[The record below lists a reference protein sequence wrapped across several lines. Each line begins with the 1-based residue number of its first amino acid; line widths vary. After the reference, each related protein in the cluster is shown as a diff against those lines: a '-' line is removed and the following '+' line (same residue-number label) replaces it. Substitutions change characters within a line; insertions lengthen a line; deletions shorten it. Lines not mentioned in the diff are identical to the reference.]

1 MMKRVWAVS
10 FVLGLM
16 LISVL
21 VFSSTV
27 VQIMAAPP
35 QSPVPTLNIP
45 TFAPAT
51 DNPATAVT
59 PTATRERYA
68 LTKPATQEDIPE
80 VMLTLTAFAGEA
92 FNGPTPTDGPS
103 KITLDGKPHFVD
115 FNAWWCSPCNQ
126 MRPSIVD
133 MKAKYGDKVTFDEFN
148 VDNRASEAMTQKYQV
163 EFIPLTVLLD
173 KDGKVFLRLE
183 GYQSKQELD
192 DALARLVANHE
203 QQTKQ

>member
-10 FVLGLM
+10 FVMGLM

-21 VFSSTV
+21 VFGSTV
-27 VQIMAAPP
+27 VQIVAAPP
-35 QSPVPTLNIP
+35 PTPASTLSIP
-45 TFAPAT
+45 TFAPAP
-51 DNPATAVT
+51 DNPVSSAT

-68 LTKPATQEDIPE
+68 LTKPATQEDIPD
-80 VMLTLTAFAGEA
+80 VLLTLTAFSGTA
-92 FNGPTPTDGPS
+92 FNVPTPTDGPS
-103 KITLDGKPHFVD
+103 AITLDGKPHFVD

-133 MKAKYGDKVTFDEFN
+133 MKAKYGDTVTFDEFN
-148 VDNRASEAMTQKYQV
+148 VDNRASQAMTQKYQV
-163 EFIPLTVLLD
+163 EFIPLMVLLD

-192 DALARLVANHE
+192 DALAKLVANHTK
-203 QQTKQ
+203 QTKQ